1 MKKGIAVM
9 YHYVC
14 EPTSWLGSVP
24 ISPERFE
31 RQLILL
37 QQNYSII
44 SVDNLSKITDKPKCV
59 ITFDDATRDQYLNA
73 FPILKKYDIPA
84 YFAVMSSPLEHKV
97 IPTFH
102 LVHAVLSHYTDY
114 ELWKEIKSKNLNIDL
129 ERAHQYYS
137 YEQSIERRYIKYL
150 LNFVLSEEQSRDY
163 LIEKL
168 KPFYKNSRDFIK
180 KMYIQPEELK
190 EMREAGMT
198 IGVHCVNHLPYTSPA
213 KKFFEK
219 EIEPC
224 IRYMKNT
231 LKITP
236 EWYTPAFGG
245 GIRAQEMREELEPYL
260 KPHFKGVFTTQPGN
274 FKLGDYWLNRIDC
287 NQLEEYLES
296 EDKKYEL

>member
-1 MKKGIAVM
+1 MRKDITVM

-37 QQNYSII
+37 QKNYSII
-44 SVDNLSKITDKPKCV
+44 SVDNLSQTTDKPRCL

-73 FPILKKYDIPA
+73 FPILKKYDIA
-84 YFAVMSSPLEHKV
+84 AHFAVMSSPLEHDI

-102 LVHAVLSHYTDY
+102 LVHAVLSHYTDH
-114 ELWKEIKSKNLNIDL
+114 ELWQEIKTKYLNIDL
-129 ERAHQYYS
+129 DKAHQYYS

-150 LNFVLSEEQSRDY
+150 LNFVLSEEQSRKY
-163 LIEKL
+163 LIKKL
-168 KPFYKNSRDFIK
+168 KPIYKSSRDFIK
-180 KMYIQPEELK
+180 KMYIQPWELK

-198 IGVHCVNHLPYTSPA
+198 IGVHCANHLAYKPPA
-213 KKFFEK
+213 KVFFKK

-224 IRYMKNT
+224 IHYMKNT
-231 LKITP
+231 LNIVP

-245 GIRAQEMREELEPYL
+245 GIRSEDMRTQLEPYL

-274 FKLGDYWLNRIDC
+274 FKLEDYWLNRIDC